1 MDLKHKKIFL
11 GRIYK
16 SGEVMF
22 RWELPGETTTQEI
35 LVYREKTEIDLRE
48 W

>member
-1 MDLKHKKIFL
+1 MIENN
-11 GRIYK
+11 
-16 SGEVMF
+16 GEVMF
-22 RWELPGETTTQEI
+22 RWELPGEPTTQEI